1 MVQMPEQVVFEQTK
15 IEIANVINQSI
26 QIYNLPVYQIAII
39 LKDFYN
45 EAQVQAQNEY
55 KFQFEQYQA
64 QLRKEQEP
72 KEATEEKSEN

>member
-45 EAQVQAQNEY
+45 EAQTQAQNEY

-72 KEATEEKSEN
+72 KEETEEKSEN